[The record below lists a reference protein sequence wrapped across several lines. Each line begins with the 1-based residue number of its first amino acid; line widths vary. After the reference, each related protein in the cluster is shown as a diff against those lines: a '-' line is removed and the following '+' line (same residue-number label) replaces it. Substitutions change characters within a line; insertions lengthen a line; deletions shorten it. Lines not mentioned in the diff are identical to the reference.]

1 MIIKS
6 YRKFNRIFQ
15 TNHTSE
21 SLSYLANRE
30 FNDDTIKYF
39 EFGYNDDIHIIN
51 MPEFEN
57 CITTPVHDLKD
68 RIVAFMCRAID
79 KNAKQKHNSTFNFLP
94 LYEKG
99 RMLFNL
105 NRVLKYHYR
114 RTIFIVEGQFDCAS
128 MHQVG
133 FKNTVASLTSGVT
146 EIQAELLF
154 RYFDKIYIVPD
165 NDEAGSNLVESVC
178 ERLSKNKRKELIIY
192 KCKLPKDCKDAND
205 ALKMKYD
212 LKRIL
217 KESRKT
223 I

>member
-133 FKNTVASLTSGVT
+133 FKNTVAKQNYYSDTSIRYISYPIMMKLAQIWLSLCVNGYLR
-146 EIQAELLF
+146 I
-154 RYFDKIYIVPD
+154 K
-165 NDEAGSNLVESVC
+165 
-178 ERLSKNKRKELIIY
+178 ERN
-192 KCKLPKDCKDAND
+192 
-205 ALKMKYD
+205 
-212 LKRIL
+212 
-217 KESRKT
+217 
-223 I
+223 